1 MITEHHIYNSNTVE
15 DISLEY
21 LIYLPDDYNENLQES
36 FPLVLFLHGAGERGR
51 DLELIKKHGI
61 PKRIN
66 EGKEFP
72 FIVLAPQCPTSA
84 WWNFDEYIFSLIKMV
99 DAVIEMYKVDK
110 TRIYGTGLS
119 MGGFGILSLAM
130 QNPKIFSAI
139 VPICGGANI
148 NKLKILNNLPMWLFH
163 GEKDDVYPPESS
175 SLIYKMLRKD
185 NPNIKLTIYH
195 DLGHDCWTKTYEND
209 KMFEWLLNFTKN
221 SL

>member
-72 FIVLAPQCPTSA
+72 FIVLAPQCPTSG

-99 DAVIEMYKVDK
+99 DGVIEMYNVDK
-110 TRIYGTGLS
+110 ARIYGTGLS

-148 NKLKILNNLPMWLFH
+148 NKLKILNKLPMWLFH

>member
-15 DISLEY
+15 GISLQY
-21 LIYLPDDYNENLQES
+21 LIYLPDDYNKNLEES

-110 TRIYGTGLS
+110 ARIYGTGLS

-175 SLIYKMLRKD
+175 ILIYKMLKKD